1 MTLVK
6 DGHRAVANP
15 VPSQSELEWLYSESW
30 CEMLSD
36 TVLLSKNL
44 CLLKVLGLFHH
55 LNCTYCWERIS
66 CLILVSNNSLSPC
79 LTLALCTPDIFC

>member
-6 DGHRAVANP
+6 DDHGAVANP

-55 LNCTYCWERIS
+55 
-66 CLILVSNNSLSPC
+66 
-79 LTLALCTPDIFC
+79 